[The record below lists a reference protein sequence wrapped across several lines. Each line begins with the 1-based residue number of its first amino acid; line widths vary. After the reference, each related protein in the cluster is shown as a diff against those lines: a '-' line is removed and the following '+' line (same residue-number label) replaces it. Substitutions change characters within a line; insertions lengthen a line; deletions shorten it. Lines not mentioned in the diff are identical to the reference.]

1 MDLSLLMRLGGKS
14 PTRKRRKGRATR
26 PSHAAEAA
34 YRADLLV
41 LVGAI
46 RKAVDEYLLP
56 ELKRYEPQYAR
67 AKAGDGVSS
76 KVSDGFALD
85 IMAVF
90 DQMAERF
97 GGIDRV
103 AARLAR
109 MAVARQAE
117 QTDRQLSLSL
127 ANALDIS
134 VDVTSS
140 IRALSAGPAVE
151 AATIANANLIKSL
164 PTQFLEKSRQLTLNG
179 VTNGRRYEDVAADIE
194 KQLGA
199 TANRAKLI
207 ARDQMAKVNAAIT
220 EAKQSALGIE
230 EYEWVTAGDERV
242 RPSHRSNNGKTFK
255 WSDPPSETGHPGHD
269 VNCRCIARP
278 IIKIED

>member
-34 YRADLLV
+34 YRADLLE

-67 AKAGDGVSS
+67 TPTS
-76 KVSDGFALD
+76 KDSLDVRDGFALD
-85 IMAVF
+85 VMAVF

-179 VTNGRRYEDVAADIE
+179 VTSGRRYEDVAADIQ
-194 KQLGA
+194 KQLNA
-199 TANRAKLI
+199 TASRAKLI

-242 RPSHRSNNGKTFK
+242 RPSHRANNGKIFR
-255 WSDPPSETGHPGHD
+255 WDDPPSATGHPGTD
-269 VNCRCIARP
+269 VACRCTARP
-278 IIKIED
+278 IIKIEE